1 VSPVIFFKRALISGQ
16 IPGKNGEIGR
26 VGTKKIVPPRPT
38 WLSLFSPFFLP
49 LSLDLN
55 KNQPLSK

>member
-1 VSPVIFFKRALISGQ
+1 LISGQ

-26 VGTKKIVPPRPT
+26 VGTKKIVPARPT